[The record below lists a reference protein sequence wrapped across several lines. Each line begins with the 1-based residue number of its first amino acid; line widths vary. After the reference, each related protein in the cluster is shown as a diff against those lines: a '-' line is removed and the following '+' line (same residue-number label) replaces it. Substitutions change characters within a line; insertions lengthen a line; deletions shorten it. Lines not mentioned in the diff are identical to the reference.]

1 MHTART
7 TCSRLHST
15 TTAAGLVAGL
25 LSLLIAIPTLHAGPM
40 TPPAGPV
47 ADTSTDPNLKFKTLG
62 QIEPRTPVQSLP
74 ASLTST
80 YTITQP
86 GSYYLAANIT
96 GEPGRHGILITAS
109 NVTLDL
115 NGFALIGVTTAGDA
129 ISTLDFVRNIRVTN
143 GSIRSWPGSGI
154 NVLGDNSRFD
164 NLRISDCTLAGINTD
179 TSLGTVITDCNILS
193 CRGGGIYTGVA
204 SIVERNTVMNEST
217 LGTGPGISV
226 ADASTVRNNT
236 VRAARSTG
244 IVTGGSCLVEN
255 NTVSKSGAD
264 GINVGTRSTVQ
275 QNSVA
280 ENAGSGIVLNG
291 AACAALNNT
300 LTNNAPGSTSAG
312 GIVTTQ
318 NNSRIEANTLVG
330 NGQGLRVTGLGNF
343 IARNTARANQT
354 NYTIGNSNAFGPI
367 INVALLGDFGNN
379 PNGNAIHPWANYS
392 H

>member
-1 MHTART
+1 MMIAACTAL
-7 TCSRLHST
+7 TC
-15 TTAAGLVAGL
+15 V
-25 LSLLIAIPTLHAGPM
+25 LSGSSVFAGPM
-40 TPPAGPV
+40 SPPTGPV
-47 ADTSTDPNLKFKTLG
+47 ADTSTDPALKYKTLG
-62 QIEPRTPVQSLP
+62 QIEPRTAVQSLP
-74 ASLTST
+74 ASLTAS
-80 YTITQP
+80 YVITQS
-86 GSYYLAANIT
+86 GSYYLTGNIT
-96 GEPGRHGILITAS
+96 GEAGRHGILITAS

-115 NGFALIGVTTAGDA
+115 NGFALIGITTAGDGV
-129 ISTLDFVRNIRVTN
+129 STLDFVRNIRVTN

-179 TSLGTVITDCNILS
+179 TSLGTVITDCNVLS

-226 ADASTVRNNT
+226 ADGSTVRGNT

-244 IVTGGSCLVEN
+244 IVTGASCLVEN
-255 NTVSKSGAD
+255 NTVSRSGGD

-275 QNSVA
+275 QNSCA

-330 NGQGLRVTGLGNF
+330 NGQGVRVTGLGNF

>member
-1 MHTART
+1 MIAACTAL
-7 TCSRLHST
+7 TC
-15 TTAAGLVAGL
+15 V
-25 LSLLIAIPTLHAGPM
+25 LSGSSVFAGPM
-40 TPPAGPV
+40 SPPTGPV
-47 ADTSTDPNLKFKTLG
+47 ADTSTDPALKYKTLG
-62 QIEPRTPVQSLP
+62 QIEPRTAVQSLP
-74 ASLTST
+74 ASLTAS
-80 YTITQP
+80 YVITQS
-86 GSYYLAANIT
+86 GSYYLTGNIT
-96 GEPGRHGILITAS
+96 GEAGRHGILITAS

-115 NGFALIGVTTAGDA
+115 NGFALIGITTAGDGV
-129 ISTLDFVRNIRVTN
+129 STLDFVRNIRVTN

-179 TSLGTVITDCNILS
+179 TSLGTVITDCNVLS

-226 ADASTVRNNT
+226 ADGSTVRGNT

-244 IVTGGSCLVEN
+244 IVTGASCLVEN
-255 NTVSKSGAD
+255 NTVSRSGGD

-275 QNSVA
+275 QNSCA

-330 NGQGLRVTGLGNF
+330 NGQGVRVTGLGNF

>member
-1 MHTART
+1 MIAACTAL
-7 TCSRLHST
+7 TC
-15 TTAAGLVAGL
+15 V
-25 LSLLIAIPTLHAGPM
+25 LSGSSVFAGPM
-40 TPPAGPV
+40 SPPTGPV
-47 ADTSTDPNLKFKTLG
+47 ADTSADPALKYKTLG
-62 QIEPRTPVQSLP
+62 QIEPRTAVQSLP
-74 ASLTST
+74 ASLTAS
-80 YTITQP
+80 YVITQS
-86 GSYYLAANIT
+86 GSYYLTGNIT
-96 GEPGRHGILITAS
+96 GEAGRHGILITAS

-115 NGFALIGVTTAGDA
+115 NGFALIGITTAGDGV
-129 ISTLDFVRNIRVTN
+129 STLDFVRNIRVTN

-179 TSLGTVITDCNILS
+179 TSLGTVITDCNVLS

-226 ADASTVRNNT
+226 ADGSTVRGNT

-244 IVTGGSCLVEN
+244 IVTGASCLVEN
-255 NTVSKSGAD
+255 NTVSRSGGD

-275 QNSVA
+275 QNSCA

-330 NGQGLRVTGLGNF
+330 NGQGVRVTGLGNF